1 MTTTCGSFRLSEN
14 FVDKYRKI
22 KPPFGFNG
30 LGDLVFRRTYSR
42 IKPDGTNE
50 EWFETIER
58 VINGTYNMQ
67 KKWVEQHSLGWN
79 AWQAQKSA
87 QEMYERMFYMKFL
100 PPGRGL
106 WAMGSAIVEDKCLFA
121 ALNNC
126 GFTSTKNIKDDPSGP
141 FTFLMDASMLG
152 VGVGFDTLGAGTIH
166 IKGPNENRK
175 QEIFV
180 IPDSREGWVES
191 LRLLL
196 ESYFHG
202 TASIEFDYSLI
213 RKEGEPIK
221 GFGGISSGSAPLI
234 DLHKRLSKILD
245 KEIGQPISVRTIVDI
260 MNLIGRCVVSGNIRR
275 SATIVFG
282 DPYDE
287 EYIELKNYKKNSYR
301 EEFGW
306 ASNNSIFA
314 ELGMDYSDAAQRTNI
329 NGEPGYVWLENIKA
343 YSRMNNGP
351 DNKDH
356 RAEGT
361 NPCFS
366 GDTLIAVA
374 DGRHAVSIKQLAEEG
389 VDVPVYSFDN
399 SNLVIKFGR
408 HPRLTAKSQQLLKLT
423 LDDDSS
429 VRVTGY
435 HEFMK
440 LNSEMVR
447 ADELKEND
455 VLMYEH
461 KIKKIELDT
470 IEDVYCLTVDDTH
483 KVCVI
488 IPTSRQSRTNLVVT
502 GNCCEQSLCDK
513 ELCCLVETFPARNDS
528 LEDYL
533 RTLKFAY
540 LYAKTVTLGKTHWPE
555 TNRVLLRNRR
565 IGCSMSGVAQFIA
578 KNGIHQLKE
587 WCQKGYDEIQ
597 SWDQVYSDWLAI
609 PRSIKTTSCKP
620 SGSVSLL
627 AGATPGIHHPESRF
641 YIRRMRLSKYS
652 ELVEPLRKS
661 NYIVEPASEDPENTV
676 VVEIPVDVGE
686 GIRTVKELSMWEQAT
701 LAAFMQKYWADNQVS
716 CTITFDPEKEGHQI
730 KHLLDYFQ
738 YQLKGISFLPR
749 KEKGAY
755 KQMPYETID
764 EETYKTMSKKLKPIK
779 FEKIKNEVIDVE
791 KFCSNDSCEL
801 KVDKK

>member
-1 MTTTCGSFRLSEN
+1 MTSSCGSFKLSEN
-14 FVDKYRKI
+14 FVEKYRKI

-42 IKPDGTNE
+42 IKSDGTNE

-106 WAMGSAIVEDKCLFA
+106 WAMGSAIVEVKCLFA

-126 GFTSTKNIKDDPSGP
+126 GFTSTKNIKEDPSGP

-361 NPCFS
+361 NPC
-366 GDTLIAVA
+366 
-374 DGRHAVSIKQLAEEG
+374 
-389 VDVPVYSFDN
+389 
-399 SNLVIKFGR
+399 
-408 HPRLTAKSQQLLKLT
+408 
-423 LDDDSS
+423 
-429 VRVTGY
+429 
-435 HEFMK
+435 
-440 LNSEMVR
+440 
-447 ADELKEND
+447 
-455 VLMYEH
+455 
-461 KIKKIELDT
+461 
-470 IEDVYCLTVDDTH
+470 
-483 KVCVI
+483 
-488 IPTSRQSRTNLVVT
+488 
-502 GNCCEQSLCDK
+502 CEQSLCDK

-620 SGSVSLL
+620 SGCQI
-627 AGATPGIHHPESRF
+627 P
-641 YIRRMRLSKYS
+641 
-652 ELVEPLRKS
+652 
-661 NYIVEPASEDPENTV
+661 NTV
-676 VVEIPVDVGE
+676 IKTDKGNLSFYDIFLENGIDLSEKQNEYREWHDVKKDIYVFDKDKNRQKISKLFVNGIEETISFTLEDNSFLECTPEHKFLMKTGE
-686 GIRTVKELSMWEQAT
+686 WKCA
-701 LAAFMQKYWADNQVS
+701 KD
-716 CTITFDPEKEGHQI
+716 ITFD
-730 KHLLDYFQ
+730 
-738 YQLKGISFLPR
+738 
-749 KEKGAY
+749 
-755 KQMPYETID
+755 D
-764 EETYKTMSKKLKPIK
+764 E
-779 FEKIKNEVIDVE
+779 FEI
-791 KFCSNDSCEL
+791 L
-801 KVDKK
+801 